1 MDPATPPRH
10 PAPDH
15 RAELRRAYATGE
27 LAELPVFAGGF
38 INFGF
43 WRGVPL
49 DGPLSAEDRVASQA
63 ALYDLVLDALSPTGR
78 STLEVGCGQ
87 GVGTLRVLLRSPSRC
102 AGVDQEPEQ
111 VERARAAAP
120 EGEFA
125 VGSAGALPFG
135 DGEFERLLSVEAAQH
150 FDDLGAF
157 AREAAR
163 VLSPGGRLA
172 VATFF
177 AADASAAPEL
187 SRLLATFASGL
198 DLPHPIGGFLDRL
211 REAGF
216 GDVAATSVGGH
227 VWRGLDRW
235 LELGPA
241 PERWDRNWL
250 VAAERGLLDYHLVTA
265 TKPAGSGA

>member
-1 MDPATPPRH
+1 MDH
-10 PAPDH
+10 APWTGHRTDH
-15 RAELRRAYATGE
+15 RTELRRAYAGGKLT
-27 LAELPVFAGGF
+27 ELPVFAGGF

-43 WRGVPL
+43 WRAIPL
-49 DGPLSAEDRVASQA
+49 DGPLTAEDRVASQA

-87 GVGTLRVLLRSPSRC
+87 GVGARRTLLRSPARC

-120 EGEFA
+120 DAEFA
-125 VGSAGALPFG
+125 VGSAGSLPFG

-172 VATFF
+172 VTTFF

-216 GDVAATSVGGH
+216 DGVTATSVGEH